1 MSGRVL
7 VGLRFWNQVDESG
20 ASYWVFESK
29 DPTNPNNP
37 VDQKM
42 FWMAIYSVR
51 LLFPHQ
57 YQWFTVFYV

>member
-29 DPTNPNNP
+29 DPSQPNNA
-37 VDQKM
+37 VDQKC
-42 FWMAIYSVR
+42 ALC
-51 LLFPHQ
+51 LLSIPLDAG
-57 YQWFTVFYV
+57 

>member
-29 DPTNPNNP
+29 DTAGQPNNP
-37 VDQKM
+37 VDQK
-42 FWMAIYSVR
+42 
-51 LLFPHQ
+51 
-57 YQWFTVFYV
+57 